1 MKNKQNFTRLLSLSV
16 LIAMFSLTGC
26 GDGNDKS
33 TSDDSVDNEPVTDSE
48 VPVQKRSTN
57 LGEVYTDKEGMTLYT
72 FNKDT
77 ANTSNCN
84 DACASNWPPL
94 MATDEAIAKGRFSII
109 TRQDGSKQWAL
120 DQRPL
125 YRWINDKTA
134 GDTTGEEVKSLWYVA
149 QTAPIS
155 KRNVS
160 VTTEGVSNT
169 VTVLTDTKGKTLY
182 IFTNDEKTP
191 KGSSCN
197 GACATKWPPLLAT
210 DDDKAN
216 GAFSIIERD
225 DKSKQWAYHNMPL
238 YRFAAD
244 SLAGDTSGEN
254 VKTKWYVAEAVP
266 ASKFNTL
273 TQGVVIS
280 DTNWKSLYVLDNETS
295 ENLLCKGGC
304 LTAWPP
310 LIADD
315 KDMARGKFTSF
326 TNANGKKQWAY
337 NNKPLYRWKGD
348 LVAGDLNGQGLAHPS
363 GATWIAAKP

>member
-1 MKNKQNFTRLLSLSV
+1 MKNKRIVTQFISLSV
-16 LIAMFSLTGC
+16 LIATFSLTGC
-26 GDGNDKS
+26 GNENDKS
-33 TSDDSVDNEPVTDSE
+33 DDSASNEPVTNSE
-48 VPVQKRSTN
+48 VSVQKRSTN

-84 DACASNWPPL
+84 GACATNWPPL
-94 MATDEAIAKGRFSII
+94 IAADEAIAKGRFSII
-109 TRQDGSKQWAL
+109 TRQDSSKQWAL

-134 GDTTGEEVKSLWYVA
+134 GDTTGEEVNSLWYVA
-149 QTAPIS
+149 QTIPIS

-160 VTTEGVSNT
+160 VTTEGISNT
-169 VTVLTDTKGKTLY
+169 VTVLTDTEGKTLY
-182 IFTNDEKTP
+182 VFTDDEKTV

-210 DDDKAN
+210 KNGKPN

-225 DKSKQWAYHNMPL
+225 DKGKQWAYHNMPL

-244 SLAGDTSGEN
+244 SLAGDTLGEN
-254 VKTKWYVAEAVP
+254 VKTKWYVAEAMP

-280 DTNWKSLYVLDNETS
+280 DTDWKSLYVLDNETTT
-295 ENLLCKGGC
+295 NLLCKDGC
-304 LTAWPP
+304 LTA
-310 LIADD
+310 
-315 KDMARGKFTSF
+315 
-326 TNANGKKQWAY
+326 
-337 NNKPLYRWKGD
+337 
-348 LVAGDLNGQGLAHPS
+348 
-363 GATWIAAKP
+363 